1 MVNNDDISDSF
12 RDISK
17 IQKEY
22 LRLFKAKQYRSCEIL
37 AEMDRSSARL
47 RGRDE
52 HFACRLLGDCAF
64 QRGQF
69 IRAKTFYHALY
80 PFNEALYRWK
90 EAHCLKELGSL
101 VEAAAVLE
109 GIPNEDR
116 TLEMNM
122 LLGTL
127 YVASSRREHASRAF
141 LEVLRQ
147 NPFALEAAEQLGNLG
162 IDKAQVLE
170 ALKTG
175 IALTQGKHDDDDDDD
190 DDEDDDEYNNVLD
203 LVSAIISSRK
213 HQNATALQEFAK
225 LEEKYP
231 GSTYLQEHVAMLHL
245 QNNDQASAARYFEAI
260 RTAQPSIIDYM
271 DRYGSILSKRKDYNK
286 LNELADSLMI
296 LDDRRPE
303 SWTTLALYYD
313 ARGEREKAMTFVEKA
328 ISLDQ
333 RHAFAQHLRGSILM
347 SDKRPEHAAVSFF
360 RAKEISPEMDSY
372 EGLVDSYIAAGRNKE
387 AIASA
392 KEAISLAPRDPRALT
407 LVGIALAQ
415 GDRQGSGK
423 HQGLEVAKR
432 TLSKALALHPGHMRA
447 LFALVDIHSQEK
459 NYDACIELLQQG
471 LDGSTF
477 SPSDP
482 SEQALILYRL
492 GTVFSSAQCY
502 KESIDCLHRSLGLD
516 PDLAAA
522 QRHINRVEKIMRG
535 LDPNDTGGDEI
546 MEDSPS
552 MESPQNSSY
561 HGRSSY

>member
-1 MVNNDDISDSF
+1 MGNDDISESF
-12 RDISK
+12 RDLSK
-17 IQKEY
+17 IQKESI
-22 LRLFKAKQYRSCEIL
+22 RLFKAKQYRSCEIL
-37 AEMDRSSARL
+37 AEMDRSSSRL
-47 RGRDE
+47 QGRDE
-52 HFACRLLGDCAF
+52 HFACRLLGDCALE
-64 QRGQF
+64 RGQYL
-69 IRAKTFYHALY
+69 RAKTFYHALY

-90 EAHCLKELGSL
+90 EAHCLKQLGSL

-109 GIPNEDR
+109 GIPTVDR

-127 YVASSRREHASRAF
+127 YAASSRREHASRAF

-162 IDKAQVLE
+162 IEKALVLE

-175 IALTQGKHDDDDDDD
+175 IALAQGTDENDDT
-190 DDEDDDEYNNVLD
+190 EYANVLD
-203 LVSAIISSRK
+203 LASAIVSCRK
-213 HQNATALQEFAK
+213 HQNATALQEFSK

-231 GSTYLQEHVAMLHL
+231 GNTYLQEHIAMLYL
-245 QNNDQASAARYFEAI
+245 QNNDPATAARYFEAV
-260 RTAQPSIIDYM
+260 RTTQPSIIDYM
-271 DRYGSILSKRKDYNK
+271 DRYGSILSKRKDYNT
-286 LNELADSLMI
+286 LNELADSLMR
-296 LDDRRPE
+296 LDNRRPE
-303 SWTTLALYYD
+303 SWTVLALYYD
-313 ARGEREKAMTFVEKA
+313 ARGDREKAMTFVEKA

-333 RHAFAQHLRGSILM
+333 RHAFAQNIRGRILM
-347 SDKRPEHAAVSFF
+347 ADKRPEHAAVSFF

-423 HQGLEVAKR
+423 HQGMEMAKR
-432 TLSKALALHPGHMRA
+432 TLNKALALQPGHIRA
-447 LFALVDIHSQEK
+447 LFALVDIHVQEK

-471 LDGSTF
+471 LDGLSF

-482 SEQALILYRL
+482 LEQALILYRL
-492 GTVFSSAQCY
+492 GTVYSSAQQY
-502 KESIDCLHRSLGLD
+502 KESIDSLHKALGLD
-516 PDLAAA
+516 PDLTVA
-522 QRHINRVEKIMRG
+522 QRHLNRVEKIMRG
-535 LDPNDTGGDEI
+535 LDPNDTGDEI

-552 MESPQNSSY
+552 VDSPQSATY
-561 HGRSSY
+561 HGRPSY

>member
-1 MVNNDDISDSF
+1 MDATMDVVCNDGVLLPDAF
-12 RDISK
+12 RDLSK
-17 IQKEY
+17 LQQES
-22 LRLFKAKQYRSCEIL
+22 LRLFKARQYRSCEIL
-37 AEMDRSSARL
+37 AEMDRSSSRL
-47 RGRDE
+47 QGRDE
-52 HFACRLLGDCAF
+52 HFPCRLLGDCAF
-64 QRGQF
+64 QQGQY
-69 IRAKTFYHALY
+69 IRAKTFYHSLY
-80 PFNEALYRWK
+80 PVNEAFYRWK
-90 EAHCLKELGSL
+90 EAQCLKELGSL

-109 GIPNEDR
+109 GIPNLDR
-116 TLEMNM
+116 TVEMNI

-127 YVASSRREHASRAF
+127 YAASSRREHASRAF

-147 NPFALEAAEQLGNLG
+147 NPFALEAAEELGNLG
-162 IDKAQVLE
+162 IEKAHVLE

-175 IALTQGKHDDDDDDD
+175 IALTQGADEHDT
-190 DDEDDDEYNNVLD
+190 EYNNVLD
-203 LVSAIISSRK
+203 LVSAILSSRR

-231 GSTYLQEHVAMLHL
+231 GNIYLQEHVAMLHL

-260 RTAQPSIIDYM
+260 RTAQPSIIDCM
-271 DRYGSILSKRKDYNK
+271 DRYGYILSKRKDYNM

-303 SWTTLALYYD
+303 AWTTLALYYD
-313 ARGEREKAMTFVEKA
+313 ARGDREKAMTFVEKA

-333 RHAFAQHLRGSILM
+333 KHAFAQHLRGSILM
-347 SDKRPEHAAVSFF
+347 ADKRPEHAAVSFF

-392 KEAISLAPRDPRALT
+392 KEAISMAPRDPRALT

-423 HQGLEVAKR
+423 HQGMEMAKR
-432 TLSKALALHPGHMRA
+432 TLNKALALHPGHLRA
-447 LFALVDIHSQEK
+447 LFALVDIHVQEK

-471 LDGSTF
+471 LDGSMF

-492 GTVFSSAQCY
+492 GTVYSSAQSH
-502 KESIDCLHRSLGLD
+502 KESIDCLHRALGLD
-516 PDLAAA
+516 PDLTAA

-535 LDPNDTGGDEI
+535 LDPNDTADEI

-552 MESPQNSSY
+552 MDSPQSSSY
-561 HGRSSY
+561 HGRPSY